1 MKTTCLFLALCLF
14 MVLAACGPSPEQQ
27 ATMTA
32 TALTATAAAWT
43 PTPTATDTPTVTP
56 TATPTQTPTPTR
68 TLTSTPTATSTS
80 TPTITLTPTP
90 TPDPNR
96 FTSKDSTFSLVPP
109 KGWKQRDVGQDYPA
123 LIGPP
128 TGNFTPNLI
137 FIEDNSPFPVEF
149 YTAQVQDALKGKL
162 TDLISISEEYLITD
176 EGKNYFKWVMENTQ
190 KGMVVRQTLYFFESG
205 DAKLVITYTRLK
217 SAGSEYD
224 AQVDEAMKTVRFTK

>member
-1 MKTTCLFLALCLF
+1 MKTIHLFLALCLF
-14 MVLAACGPSPEQQ
+14 LALAACVPSPEQK

-56 TATPTQTPTPTR
+56 TSTPTPTPTPTR
-68 TLTSTPTATSTS
+68 TLTPTPTSTSTS

-96 FTSKDSTFSLVPP
+96 FTAKDNTFSLVPP
-109 KGWKQRDVGQDYPA
+109 KGWKSKDVGLAYPA
-123 LIGPP
+123 LFGPP
-128 TGNFTPNLI
+128 TGNFTPNLV
-137 FIEDNSPFPVEF
+137 FAEDSSIWPVEA
-149 YTAQVQDALKGKL
+149 YAAMVQDALKVRLQGYMQ
-162 TDLISISEEYLITD
+162 ISEDYLTTD

-190 KGMVVRQTLYFFESG
+190 QGKAARQTLYFFESG

-217 SAGSEYD
+217 SKGAEYD
-224 AQVDEAMKTVRFTK
+224 AQIDEAMKTVQFTK